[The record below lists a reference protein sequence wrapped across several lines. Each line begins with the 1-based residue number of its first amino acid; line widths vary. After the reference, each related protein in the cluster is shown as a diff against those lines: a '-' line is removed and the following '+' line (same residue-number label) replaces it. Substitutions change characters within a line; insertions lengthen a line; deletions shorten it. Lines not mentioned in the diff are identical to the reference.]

1 MFICL
6 TNMSLLLSLFSRYVN
21 LRVPGAMHGRGIR
34 MGGSIFKDE
43 ISRREAMKTA
53 MKAGAYAAPVII
65 AVSLPGAAGAQVMIS
80 TANTRPTITGITP
93 SSGSTAGGTVVTLT
107 GTNFCAG
114 ATVAVNGVA
123 GTGVTVV
130 NATTITFTTPPGTL
144 GAVTVTVTCP
154 NGTGTTTFTY
164 TAPAA
169 GGVTVTGVTP
179 GVGPTTGGTP
189 ITITGTGF
197 APGSTVTIGGAPA
210 TGVTVTSPTTIT
222 ATTPPGTA
230 GGQPVTV
237 TNPGGTGTGTFTF
250 RTVTPAA
257 EAYAATASALAL
269 VNLNRV
275 NDQTLP
281 PGSTNTVATVTA
293 AGVLSTGVATDSAQN
308 ISNTTPG
315 FVTAQATSTIA
326 NVNLL
331 SGAVTAT
338 AITAQ
343 ATSTSNGSTAS
354 STPAF
359 TGVVVIGAASFN
371 LATVGLNAM
380 VNIPGVANVTLNRVV
395 TTTTGANSSLTATAV
410 YVQLLSV
417 LLTGVTVEIATAI
430 SGVTTT

>member
-1 MFICL
+1 
-6 TNMSLLLSLFSRYVN
+6 MSDNIL
-21 LRVPGAMHGRGIR
+21 
-34 MGGSIFKDE
+34 KDDV
-43 ISRREAMKTA
+43 SRREALKTA
-53 MKAGAYAAPVII
+53 MKAGAYAAPVIV
-65 AVSLPGAAGAQVMIS
+65 AVALPGAAGAQVMIS

-93 SSGSTAGGTVVTLT
+93 ASGSTAGGTVVTLT

-144 GAVTVTVTCP
+144 GATTVTVTCP

-164 TAPAA
+164 TAPGAT
-169 GGVTVTGVTP
+169 GVTVTGVAP

-197 APGSTVTIGGAPA
+197 APGSTVTVGGAPA
-210 TGVTVTSPTTIT
+210 TGVTVVNPTTIT
-222 ATTPPGTA
+222 ATTPPGTV

-250 RTVTPAA
+250 RTVTPTA

-275 NDQTLP
+275 GDQTLP
-281 PGSTNTVATVTA
+281 PGGTNTVATVTA

-315 FVTAQATSTIA
+315 FVTAQATATIA

-331 SGAVTAT
+331 TGALTAT

-354 STPAF
+354 STPTF
-359 TGVVVIGAASFN
+359 TGVVVIGGTSFN

-395 TTTTGANSSLTATAV
+395 TNTTGANSSLTATAV